1 MDNPPAM
8 PVPNLRP
15 CRVDETEAIASI
27 INDAA
32 SAYRGV
38 IPADRWHEPYMS
50 REELAAEIADGVGFW
65 GAEEAGAQGPAL
77 VGVMGLQDR
86 GDVALI
92 RHAYVRT
99 AARRG
104 GIGSALLRHVERLT
118 AKPILIGTWAAADWA
133 IRFYV
138 KHGYRVVGA
147 DEKNTLLA
155 RYWRVP
161 ARQVESSVVL
171 ASASFR

>member
-8 PVPNLRP
+8 PALLLRP
-15 CRVDETEAIASI
+15 CRADETEAMSGIV
-27 INDAA
+27 NDAA

-38 IPADRWHEPYMS
+38 IPADRWHEPYMPVA
-50 REELAAEIADGVGFW
+50 ELAAEIADGVAFW
-65 GAEEAGAQGPAL
+65 GAEADGTL
-77 VGVMGLQDR
+77 LGVMGLQDR

-104 GIGSALLRHVERLT
+104 GIGSALLKHVESLT
-118 AKPILIGTWAAADWA
+118 PKPILIGTWAAADWA

-138 KHGYRVVGA
+138 KHGYRQVGP
-147 DEKNTLLA
+147 DEKNALLA
-155 RYWRVP
+155 RYWRIPV
-161 ARQVESSVVL
+161 RQAETSVVL
-171 ASASFR
+171 ASASYR